1 VKMALAVKRP
11 SNIMAITDGTAG
23 SGLRPGAKAAI
34 GARPITIRDAAYLD
48 DGTLA
53 GSVLTM
59 DRAFAKLT
67 TGMEVSLQ
75 DAARVCSTT
84 PAAALGLDKMG
95 AIVQGWVADLVL
107 LDRDLTV
114 RATYIAGERAW
125 SRQ

>member
-11 SNIMAITDGTAG
+11 TGIMAITDGTAG
-23 SGLRPGAKAAI
+23 SGLPRGAKAAI
-34 GARPITIRDAAYLD
+34 GGRPITIREAAYLD

-59 DRAFAKLT
+59 DQAFAKLST
-67 TGMEVSLQ
+67 DMKVSFQ

-84 PAAALGLDKMG
+84 PAEALGLPKTG
-95 AIVQGWVADLVL
+95 ALIEGWVADVVV
-107 LDRDLTV
+107 LDRDLRV

-125 SRQ
+125 SRE